1 MMPILRRASL
11 PSLLLLLGGCDNV
24 GRVWD
29 PVVEP
34 NQPNQNTVESAVEV
48 VPIGGDVREGRPTVR
63 KTYPSGGGWPTAV
76 PIVVEFSES
85 VNQASIKPTSAQ
97 ANDARLVVRLKGQ
110 TQALPC
116 QYDFLAQG
124 RLLVMRP
131 ITALPNEGT
140 PTYEVV
146 LLPDARD
153 CDGVRFNV
161 PAEGTV
167 LSEFQVNQDAS
178 FVDGR
183 ILAQYPRDNA
193 SDMSREGE
201 VVLVFDR
208 PATLTTL
215 VDANFQVQPAGGAP
229 LVGSLTRPVTTANV
243 PDTRVVGFQPTA
255 IFAASTGYE
264 IVVTAGIKFGAE
276 GELDFRGRTPYA
288 RFDTVGPQQP
298 TRVALGN
305 PAAGYPDKINLGNVD
320 TARLEVDTPDD
331 ALAGDTVR
339 ARIYGGDA
347 TTTGVGDL
355 AFVEQTVTLTQNGA
369 QTVAVDFSGKL
380 GSAAHPEFDDGVLS
394 FAAQMQRG
402 SQTSG
407 FILHASSSDPAFDVT
422 PPTVQRAGPP
432 GSADGRDLWT
442 DTGSVAFY
450 GVASER
456 LAAADLTAGT
466 LPIATMFASDAAG
479 RFLVRPIDLGRLPAP
494 LGYVLTVTDAAGN
507 MAATPFAGNI
517 NQRGMVTGTLAGTLT
532 VEAYDQATL
541 APIAGATVLVDAGA
555 PVVPQSG
562 QQVASTDAAGRA
574 AFTVTAPSHTI
585 TIVRAGYDL
594 VTMYMTPAAFVSLP
608 LRPATQATATWKGTA
623 LFQQGPGVTAV
634 VGNTAVDDRSVRGVL
649 TASATPTTIPDTPIV
664 ANRPQVITGFA
675 GVLEPTTN
683 PPFSAHGAQILGATF
698 TQPAPPG
705 APAAGGTESP
715 QNLTLAPSTGQVTLI
730 PAIGVHTV
738 DFASATGLDFANLV
752 GGAPRVRMTASL
764 KGFEGQALIGLG
776 WVTATTASAV
786 TVNAGYSTP
795 IYVGFTPFGPIVW
808 NVVEARDTS
817 GRISRS
823 RALITPSVTIL
834 GAGPFP
840 LPTITTPG
848 GPASVAPAVEFVD
861 GLDSALAPAAV
872 ATLDVTATDAAGR
885 RWVVYV
891 VDRDAAGGTDI
902 VQFPD
907 LASAAVQG
915 LAPGDWSVVVEGR
928 LWSTIAGGTADDC
941 VLTERVRTEVEYS
954 RSAPVTFTIQ

>member
-1 MMPILRRASL
+1 MPILRRASL
-11 PSLLLLLGGCDNV
+11 PSLLLLLCGCDNV

-34 NQPNQNTVESAVEV
+34 NEPNQNTVESTVEV
-48 VPIGGDVREGRPTVR
+48 VPVGGDVREGRPTVR

-97 ANDARLVVRLKGQ
+97 ANDARLLVRAKST

-131 ITALPNEGT
+131 IAALPNEGT

-167 LSEFQVNQDAS
+167 LSEFQVNQDES

-215 VDANFQVQPAGGAP
+215 VAANFQVRPAGGAP
-229 LVGSLTRPVTTANV
+229 LAGDLTRPLTTANV
-243 PDTRVVGFQPTA
+243 PDGRAVGFLPAA

-305 PAAGYPDKINLGNVD
+305 PAAGYPDKINLGNVA
-320 TARLEVDTPDD
+320 TATLEVDTPDD

-347 TTTGVGDL
+347 TTTGIGDL

-380 GSAAHPEFDDGVLS
+380 GSAAHPEFDDGELS
-394 FAAQMQRG
+394 FAAQLQRG

-407 FILHASSSDPAFDVT
+407 FIHHPGSSDPAFDVT

-466 LPIATMFASDAAG
+466 LPLATMYASDAAG
-479 RFLVRPIDLGRLPAP
+479 RFLVRPIDLGRMPTP
-494 LGYVLTVTDAAGN
+494 LGYVLTVTDTAGN
-507 MAATPFAGNI
+507 MAATPFAGTI
-517 NQRGMVTGTLAGTLT
+517 AQRGMVTGTLAGTLT
-532 VEAYDQATL
+532 IEAYDQATL
-541 APIAGATVLVDAGA
+541 APIAGATVLVDEGV
-555 PVVPQSG
+555 PVVPAATTR
-562 QQVASTDAAGRA
+562 QVSSTDAAGRA
-574 AFTVTAPSHTI
+574 AFAVTAPSHTV
-585 TIVRAGYDL
+585 TIVRAGYDV
-594 VTMYMTPAAFVSLP
+594 VTMYTTPAAFVSLP
-608 LRPATQATATWKGTA
+608 LRPATNATATWKGTV
-623 LFQQGPGVTAV
+623 LFTQGPGVTAV

-675 GVLEPTTN
+675 GVLEPTAN

-715 QNLTLAPSTGQVTLI
+715 QNLTLAPSTGQITAL
-730 PAIGVHTV
+730 PGTYNV
-738 DFASATGLDFANLV
+738 DFALATGLDFANLI
-752 GGAPRVRMTASL
+752 GGAPRVRTTASL
-764 KGFEGQALIGLG
+764 KGFEGQALVGLG
-776 WVTATTASAV
+776 WVTATAASQV

-795 IYVGFTPFGPIVW
+795 IAAGFAPFGPLLW

-823 RALITPSVTIL
+823 RALVTPVSTIL
-834 GAGPFP
+834 GSGPFP

-848 GPASVAPAVEFVD
+848 GPATVAPSVEFVD
-861 GLDSALAPAAV
+861 GLDLAVGPDAAV
-872 ATLDVTATDAAGR
+872 TLDVTATDAAGR

-891 VDRDAAGGTDI
+891 VDRDAAGGTDT

-915 LAPGDWSVVVEGR
+915 LALGDWSVVVEGR

-954 RSAPVTFTIQ
+954 RAAAVTFTVQ